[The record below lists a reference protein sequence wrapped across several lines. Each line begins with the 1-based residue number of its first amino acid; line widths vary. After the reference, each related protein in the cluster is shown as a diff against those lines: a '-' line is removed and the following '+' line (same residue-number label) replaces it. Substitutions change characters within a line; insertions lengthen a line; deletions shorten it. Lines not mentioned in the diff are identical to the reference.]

1 MDEPFDL
8 PVTYKG
14 EEILFPA
21 RLLQMGYVHKF
32 EVDVYGNIVY
42 FEWDEERNIRALVDP
57 VLVDNNQI
65 SLDLLKA
72 IAEAIEVLV
81 K

>member
-14 EEILFPA
+14 EELLFHT
-21 RLLQMGYVHKF
+21 RLLHVGYVHKF
-32 EVDVYGNIVY
+32 EVDVYGNLVY

-57 VLVDNNQI
+57 VLVDNNMLKQ
-65 SLDLLKA
+65 DLLQA
-72 IAEAIEVLV
+72 IAEAIEALI